1 MYKIV
6 LQEAWHGRTA
16 HVQDDK
22 KQLLRQLSE
31 LEDKRSYIRNLLS
44 SRQIEPE
51 DFREMK
57 SDYNQKVEKLQARL
71 SGLSHPEVNMK
82 DLLDKGIDTL
92 LRADYIYETADT
104 EKKRRLIGSMFPEK
118 MHFEKSSLR
127 TGRVNEAVRF
137 IYRIDSALGEN
148 KNRTNENKSHLSCD
162 VALPVQISNLFL
174 VV

>member
-1 MYKIV
+1 
-6 LQEAWHGRTA
+6 
-16 HVQDDK
+16 
-22 KQLLRQLSE
+22 
-31 LEDKRSYIRNLLS
+31 
-44 SRQIEPE
+44 
-51 DFREMK
+51 MK

-137 IYRIDSALGEN
+137 IYRIDSALCEN

-162 VALPVQISNLFL
+162 VGMTGFERGRPGLRPIAPHKQKAPTILIVSALL
-174 VV
+174 